1 MSQVSNNSKNVNK
14 GSSLKESSFP
24 IDLSNNKDK
33 NAISPGTIDLES
45 LIDRATLYYDMHS
58 IKYKDIINTDK
69 IELNRETNII
79 VFPNIDKKE
88 WNYEILGIF
97 DNTTNIWIWAW
108 MVPDFLSNETNI
120 VKKLLSYGLKIN
132 TTYNEVNMRIDKL
145 YLRTQLVNSRFLLQD
160 EFQLE
165 LHLAISSYLAKDN
178 FKFIYQKKKYLSSDK
193 KKYITIYYIIK

>member
-14 GSSLKESSFP
+14 GSLVKEALVKEALLKESSFP

-79 VFPNIDKKE
+79 VFPDIDKKE

-178 FKFIYQKKKYLSSDK
+178 FKFIYQKKKYLSSD
-193 KKYITIYYIIK
+193 

>member
-1 MSQVSNNSKNVNK
+1 MEK
-14 GSSLKESSFP
+14 SSG
-24 IDLSNNKDK
+24 
-33 NAISPGTIDLES
+33 AIPFGTIDLSS
-45 LIDRATLYYDMHS
+45 LIDRATLYFDIHS
-58 IKYKDIINTDK
+58 IKYKNIINTDNIK
-69 IELNRETNII
+69 LDRETNII
-79 VFPNIDKKE
+79 VFPDIDNKE
-88 WNYEILGIF
+88 WKYEVLGIF

-108 MVPDFLSNETNI
+108 MVPDFLSNETII

-132 TTYNEVNMRIDKL
+132 TTYNEINLRFDKL
-145 YLRTQLVNSRFLLQD
+145 YLKTQLVNSRFLLQD